1 MRVALRAASVLALQ
15 GTQALEILEIA
26 AILLLCALAL
36 LVLFEPGLDYRVSAP
51 ELPLDSP
58 EFVRLLGEVSNSG
71 VRRVASNEVLT
82 NGPGFY
88 AAELVAI
95 EAARVSVH
103 VEAFIFHRSAISDRF
118 LAVLTGRARQGVKVR
133 VIVDA
138 IGSMPT
144 PNAYFAG
151 LRAAGGEVVWYQP
164 IRWYTLKRF
173 NNRTHREVIVVDGT
187 VGFIGGAG
195 IGAHWDGGQAG
206 EAPWRDTMLRVTGS
220 VVAGLQTCFIEN
232 WLEATGE
239 ILAGPDTFP
248 PTPAVEDGAPA
259 LTVISVPSPAR
270 SSRARVLF
278 QLLLASARSSIDINS
293 PYFVPDPSVR
303 RELIR
308 AVARGVRVR
317 VIAPGAANNHPTAR
331 RASRRRYG
339 DLLRAGVE
347 IHEYQPS
354 MIHAKI
360 LVVDG
365 TWAVVGSTNFDS
377 RSFALND
384 EVNMAVMDRPL
395 AARLLDDFARDL
407 AASLRIDYQEWTQRP
422 ASERVLAWLGAFLER
437 QE

>member
-1 MRVALRAASVLALQ
+1 
-15 GTQALEILEIA
+15 LEILETA

-36 LVLFEPGLDYRVSAP
+36 LVLFEPGLDYRVAPP
-51 ELPLDSP
+51 ELHVDSP
-58 EFVRLLGEVSNSG
+58 EFVRLLGVVSNSG
-71 VRRVASNEVLT
+71 VRRAESREVLT
-82 NGPGFY
+82 NGPSFY
-88 AAELVAI
+88 AAELAAI

-103 VEAFIFHRSAISDRF
+103 VEAFIFHPSVVADRF
-118 LAVLTGRARQGVKVR
+118 LAALTERARLGVKVR

-144 PNAYFAG
+144 PDAYFAG

-187 VGFIGGAG
+187 IGFIGGAG
-195 IGAHWDGGQAG
+195 ISAHWDTGEAG

-220 VVAGLQTCFIEN
+220 VVAALQTCFIEN
-232 WLEATGE
+232 WVEATGE
-239 ILAGPDTFP
+239 ILAGPDSFP
-248 PTPAVEDGAPA
+248 PGPAADDGSPA

-278 QLLLASARSSIDINS
+278 QVLLASARDSIDINS
-293 PYFVPDPSVR
+293 PYFVPDASVR
-303 RELIR
+303 RELIG

-317 VIAPGAANNHPTAR
+317 VITPGAANNHPTAR

-339 DLLRAGVE
+339 DLLRGGVE

-360 LVVDG
+360 LVVDR

-384 EVNMAVMDRPL
+384 EVNMAVMDPPL
-395 AARLLDDFARDL
+395 AARLLVDFGRDL
-407 AASLRIDYQEWTQRP
+407 AASRRIDHQEWVRRS
-422 ASERVLAWLGAFLER
+422 AGERTLAWLGTFLER

>member
-1 MRVALRAASVLALQ
+1 M
-15 GTQALEILEIA
+15 EILETA
-26 AILLLCALAL
+26 AIVLLCALAL
-36 LVLFEPGLDYRVSAP
+36 LVLFEPGLDYRVSPP
-51 ELPLDSP
+51 ELALDSP
-58 EFVRLLGEVSNSG
+58 EFVRLLGVVANSG
-71 VRRVASNEVLT
+71 VRRAASSEVLT
-82 NGPGFY
+82 NGLHFY
-88 AAELVAI
+88 PAELAAI

-103 VEAFIFHRSAISDRF
+103 VEAFIFHPSAIADRF
-118 LAVLTGRARQGVKVR
+118 LAALTERARHGVKVR
-133 VIVDA
+133 VVVDA

-144 PNAYFAG
+144 PDAYFAA

-187 VGFIGGAG
+187 IGFVGGAG
-195 IGAHWDGGQAG
+195 ISAHWDCGEAG

-239 ILAGPDTFP
+239 ILTGPDTFP
-248 PTPAVEDGAPA
+248 PAPAVDAGAPA

-278 QLLLASARSSIDINS
+278 QMLLASARSSIDINS
-293 PYFVPDPSVR
+293 PYFVPDASVR

-308 AVARGVRVR
+308 AAGRGVRVR
-317 VIAPGAANNHPTAR
+317 VITPGAANNHPTAR

-339 DLLRAGVE
+339 DLLRAGVG

-384 EVNMAVMDRPL
+384 EVNMAVMDPPL
-395 AARLLDDFARDL
+395 AARLLEDFARD
-407 AASLRIDYQEWTQRP
+407 AAVSLSIDYEEWTRRP
-422 ASERVLAWLGAFLER
+422 ARERVLAWLGTFLER

>member
-1 MRVALRAASVLALQ
+1 M
-15 GTQALEILEIA
+15 ALEFLETA

-36 LVLFEPGLDYRVSAP
+36 LVLFEPGLEYRVSPP

-58 EFVRLLGEVSNSG
+58 EFVRLLGVVANSG
-71 VRRVASNEVLT
+71 VRRADSREVLT
-82 NGPGFY
+82 NGPSFY
-88 AAELVAI
+88 AAELAAI

-103 VEAFIFHRSAISDRF
+103 VEAFIFHPSGVADRF
-118 LAVLTGRARQGVKVR
+118 LAALTERARHGVKVR

-144 PNAYFAG
+144 PDAYFAG
-151 LRAAGGEVVWYQP
+151 LRSAGGEVVWYQP

-173 NNRTHREVIVVDGT
+173 NNRTHREVIVVDGAI
-187 VGFIGGAG
+187 GFIGGAG
-195 IGAHWDGGQAG
+195 ISAHWDGGEAG
-206 EAPWRDTMLRVTGS
+206 EAPWRDTMVRVTGS
-220 VVAGLQTCFIEN
+220 VVAALQTCFIEN

-248 PTPAVEDGAPA
+248 SLPAAEGGPPA

-278 QLLLASARSSIDINS
+278 QVLLASARDSVDINS
-293 PYFVPDPSVR
+293 PYFVPDASVR
-303 RELIR
+303 RELTR

-317 VIAPGAANNHPTAR
+317 VITPGSANNHPIAR

-339 DLLRAGVE
+339 DLLRGGVE

-360 LVVDG
+360 LVVDRM
-365 TWAVVGSTNFDS
+365 WAVVGSTNFDS

-384 EVNMAVMDRPL
+384 EVNMAVMDPSL
-395 AARLLDDFARDL
+395 AARLLEDFDRDL
-407 AASLRIDYQEWTQRP
+407 SASRRIDYGEWARRP
-422 ASERVLAWLGAFLER
+422 AGERALAWLGTFLER

>member
-1 MRVALRAASVLALQ
+1 MRVAERAASVSASPGAQ
-15 GTQALEILEIA
+15 GLEILETA
-26 AILLLCALAL
+26 AILLLCALVL
-36 LVLFEPGLDYRVSAP
+36 LVLFEPGLDYRVSP
-51 ELPLDSP
+51 PGLPLDSP
-58 EFVRLLGEVSNSG
+58 EFVRLLGLVSNSG
-71 VRRVASNEVLT
+71 LRRATSKEVLT
-82 NGPGFY
+82 NGPHFY
-88 AAELVAI
+88 ASELAAI

-103 VEAFIFHRSAISDRF
+103 LEAFIFHPSAISDRF
-118 LAVLTGRARQGVKVR
+118 LAALTERARQGVKVR

-144 PNAYFAG
+144 PDAYFAR

-173 NNRTHREVIVVDGT
+173 NNRSHREVIVVDGT
-187 VGFIGGAG
+187 IGFVGGAG
-195 IGAHWDGGQAG
+195 ISAHWDAGEAG
-206 EAPWRDTMLRVTGS
+206 EAPWRDTMLRATGS

-248 PTPAVEDGAPA
+248 PPAPEDEGSPA

-293 PYFVPDPSVR
+293 PYFVPDASLR

-308 AVARGVRVR
+308 AVARGARVR
-317 VIAPGAANNHPTAR
+317 VITPGVAHNHPTAR
-331 RASRRRYG
+331 RAGRRRYG

-384 EVNMAVMDRPL
+384 EVNMAVMDAPL
-395 AARLLDDFARDL
+395 AARLLEDFARDL

-422 ASERVLAWLGAFLER
+422 ARERVLAWLGTFLER